1 MPDLDQLTLDTRQA
15 LERVIRDP
23 KAKPADIVRAAE
35 LLRAMGG
42 TGADSDVLDL
52 DDASLLAIAG
62 GRGAKRGTRDGATET
77 GPLPRSVQPAT
88 SLGPLAEG
96 DGPLAEGDGPLA
108 EGDGPLATPFTPSA
122 TPISGPPRAVGDWSR
137 GPKEDPPK
145 AKRGRPRKGTQ
156 RGPKE
161 TQGTPSVPLPAIAVE
176 IDPLS

>member
-88 SLGPLAEG
+88 G
-96 DGPLAEGDGPLA
+96 DGPLDEPLPA
-108 EGDGPLATPFTPSA
+108 IDARIKGL
-122 TPISGPPRAVGDWSR
+122 GDWSR
-137 GPKEDPPK
+137 GSKEDPPK

-161 TQGTPSVPLPAIAVE
+161 AQGTPSVPLPAIAVE

>member
-35 LLRAMGG
+35 LLRSMGG

-88 SLGPLAEG
+88 SLGLLGDG
-96 DGPLAEGDGPLA
+96 DGPLDEPLPA
-108 EGDGPLATPFTPSA
+108 IDAGIKGL
-122 TPISGPPRAVGDWSR
+122 GDWSR

-161 TQGTPSVPLPAIAVE
+161 AQGTPSVPLPAIAVE

>member
-88 SLGPLAEG
+88 SLGPLEDG
-96 DGPLAEGDGPLA
+96 DGPSPLDALLLAKDAPL
-108 EGDGPLATPFTPSA
+108 LADSD
-122 TPISGPPRAVGDWSR
+122 SVSLPPRAVGDWSR